1 MEYLTSNF
9 YIRFKKN
16 AVKLILITHVMLFSK
31 KYIFDKLLR
40 NVKNIRGSYL
50 SR

>member
-9 YIRFKKN
+9 YIRLKKN

-31 KYIFDKLLR
+31 KYLTNCSGMSKTLAE
-40 NVKNIRGSYL
+40 VT
-50 SR
+50 